1 MSHTGAADS
10 VPEPATVS
18 REEYEELKEL
28 VLDLNKSV
36 IAIIGVIKTAD
47 EKVNGTSKLIRLPR

>member
-1 MSHTGAADS
+1 MSHTGASDS

-28 VLDLNKSV
+28 VRDLNKSV